1 MKQVMIKNA
10 ENTTKLFR
18 KVIGEIKKHEAI
30 LLTEAQFA
38 EEIAD
43 SGVMR

>member
-18 KVIGEIKKHEAI
+18 KVIQEIKKSEAT
-30 LLTEAQFA
+30 LLAEAQSA
-38 EEIAD
+38 EETAD